1 MRDFFWLAQVKKD
14 FLVAFSYK
22 LNFFSQFFYIIV
34 LMLPIF
40 FLSET
45 FAMTESP
52 HLREYGNNYFMF
64 AVLGLSFSTFVV
76 SCIGSASKAI
86 REAQA
91 FGYVEIILNSKISA
105 GYFVLT
111 SMIYPLI
118 IGTVRIFF
126 FLIVAYFLQPFDLSF
141 NSFMSFLGLS
151 LLLVVPFIGIGLL
164 AASYVILYKQG
175 DPVVLLVNLVIT
187 VFSGTIYPVS
197 VLPEFLTFISKV
209 IPFTEGLDLIRKL
222 IINNSTNHI
231 DISDILFLLIFAL
244 VTFFIGHKVVR
255 HAIHYSK
262 LKGTLG
268 RY

>member
-1 MRDFFWLAQVKKD
+1 MTNFFWYEQVKKD

-34 LMLPIF
+34 LLLPIF

-52 HLREYGNNYFMF
+52 YLQEYGNNYFMF

-86 REAQA
+86 KEAQA

-105 GYFVLT
+105 EYFVVT

-118 IGTVRIFF
+118 IGTLRIFF
-126 FLIVAYFLQPFDLSF
+126 FLFMAYCLQPFVLSF
-141 NSFMSFLGLS
+141 SNFMCFLGLS
-151 LLLVVPFIGIGLL
+151 ILLIAPFIGIGLL
-164 AASYVILYKQG
+164 AASYAIVYKQG
-175 DPVVLLVNLVIT
+175 DPVVLLVNFVIT

-244 VTFFIGHKVVR
+244 ATFSIGYTVIR
-255 HAIHYSK
+255 RAIHYSK